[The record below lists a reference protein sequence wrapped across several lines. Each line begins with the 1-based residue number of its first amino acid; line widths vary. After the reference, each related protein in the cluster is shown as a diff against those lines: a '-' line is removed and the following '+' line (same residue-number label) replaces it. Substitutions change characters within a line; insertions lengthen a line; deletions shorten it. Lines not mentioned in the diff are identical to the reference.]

1 MKDHDPRTDADLLM
15 ATRRDVEAFGEFY
28 RRHARWVVG
37 FLARRLGDAELAA
50 DVCSEVFAAALLA
63 SDRYDPAR
71 GEPNSWLYGIVANQ
85 LSSAA
90 RRGVAENRARRRLEM
105 EPVAVLADDV
115 TWIEMLAASDDVG
128 LALGLLAEL
137 PREQRSL
144 VTARVIEERSYDDI
158 AGEHK
163 LSQSAVRKRVSRGLA
178 SLRTRLQEGDRD
190 G

>member
-1 MKDHDPRTDADLLM
+1 
-15 ATRRDVEAFGEFY
+15 
-28 RRHARWVVG
+28 
-37 FLARRLGDAELAA
+37 
-50 DVCSEVFAAALLA
+50 
-63 SDRYDPAR
+63 
-71 GEPNSWLYGIVANQ
+71 
-85 LSSAA
+85 
-90 RRGVAENRARRRLEM
+90 
-105 EPVAVLADDV
+105 
-115 TWIEMLAASDDVG
+115 MLAASDDVG

-158 AGEHK
+158 AGEQK